1 MLKQCWNHDLVVSLI
16 RSLKANFTAFINLEY
31 YLMSFDNNLHTFHI
45 PVMGL
50 GYTIDSPVKV
60 AHYGISSVI
69 SLVDDI
75 SMEKMR
81 EFYCKKFNLPY
92 HSISTK
98 TEDHRAKRITAYLNT
113 VLEIVNHKF
122 DNLKKSISHKEEELE
137 KYIRMLPDMSEIKQ
151 KFNQMIHSGEMKQ
164 KLSDW
169 LSEHLVAGEI
179 DVNIM
184 SKLDRDRFEG
194 GEKLPSIQS
203 DAQTALRG
211 FALSNLSSSLVLSA
225 GMNPRLYSYLEEFE
239 DFYPNAAL
247 ELKKKV
253 ILKVSDYR
261 SALIQGRFLAKKGIW
276 VSEYRIESGLNCG
289 GHAFAT
295 DGFLMGPVLEE
306 FKNNKEELIKTV
318 HDVYVKALDEKG
330 KPVPEKPFLMKIT
343 AQGGVGSNAEHEFL
357 LNYYQ
362 LDSIGW
368 GTPFL
373 LVPEACTVDEQTL
386 DVLCN
391 AKEDDLYMSEVSPL
405 GVIFNNVR
413 GTGMDL
419 KKEAQNK
426 AGKYGFPCTKKYL
439 ALTPVFTEEGTCTAS
454 VEYQRKKIEEL
465 KEQNL
470 NEMEFE
476 KQLNKITDK
485 ACLCNGLTASTLMA
499 NDLDTKMEGTA
510 VSICPGP
517 NLAYFSRIYSLN
529 EMVDHIYGRTNVM
542 ERTDRPNLFVKEL
555 KMYIDYL
562 SGKFEEAMKPI
573 EGKQKKHFEL
583 FHENLNKG
591 VAYYKELFVKYK
603 TQLEDST
610 SKNNLMTDLEN
621 LKLELAR
628 LKTKMV

>member
-1 MLKQCWNHDLVVSLI
+1 
-16 RSLKANFTAFINLEY
+16 
-31 YLMSFDNNLHTFHI
+31 
-45 PVMGL
+45 MGL
-50 GYTIDSPVKV
+50 GYTLDSPIKI
-60 AHYGISSVI
+60 AHYGMSSVI

-75 SMEKMR
+75 MMEKMR
-81 EFYCKKFNLPY
+81 EFYCQKFNLPFQP
-92 HSISTK
+92 ISPK

-113 VLEIVNHKF
+113 VQEIVSHKF
-122 DNLKKSISHKEEELE
+122 ENLKNSISHKEEELQ
-137 KYIRMLPDMSEIKQ
+137 KYIDMLPDMSEIKL
-151 KFNQMIHSGEMKQ
+151 KFNQMIDTGEIRH
-164 KLSDW
+164 KLADW
-169 LSEHLVAGEI
+169 LKENLVAGEI

-184 SKLDRDRFEG
+184 SKLDRDRYEN
-194 GEKLPSIQS
+194 GEKLPSIMS
-203 DAQTALRG
+203 DAQSALRG
-211 FALSNLSSSLVLSA
+211 FALSDLSSSIVLSA

-239 DFYPNAAL
+239 DFYPTAAL

-276 VSEYRIESGLNCG
+276 VSEYRVESGLNCG

-306 FKNNKEELIKTV
+306 FKNNKEQLIEAV
-318 HDVYVKALDEKG
+318 HEIYIKALADKG
-330 KPVPEKPFLMKIT
+330 KPVPEKPFLVKIT
-343 AQGGVGSNAEHEFL
+343 AQGGVGSNAEHDFL

-373 LVPEACTVDEQTL
+373 LVPEAVSIDEQTL
-386 DVLCN
+386 EVLCN

-426 AGKYGFPCTKKYL
+426 AGNYGFPCTKKYL
-439 ALTPVFTEEGTCTAS
+439 ALTPVFTDEGTCTAS
-454 VEYQRKKIEEL
+454 KEYQKMKIQEL

-470 NEMEFE
+470 SDMDFE
-476 KQLNKITDK
+476 KQLGKITDK
-485 ACLCNGLTASTLMA
+485 ACLCNGLTASVLMV
-499 NDLDTKMEGTA
+499 NGLDTKMEGTA

-517 NLAYFSRIYSLN
+517 NLAYFSHTYSLKK
-529 EMVDHIYGRTNVM
+529 MVDHIYGRTNVM

-555 KMYIDYL
+555 GMYIEYL
-562 SGKFEEAMKPI
+562 GGKIEETLKPI
-573 EGKQKKHFEL
+573 SDKQKKHFDT
-583 FHENLNKG
+583 FQENLNKG
-591 VAYYKELFVKYK
+591 VEYYKDLFQKCK

-610 SKNNLMTDLEN
+610 SKNNLMHDLEN
-621 LKLELAR
+621 MKLELMK
-628 LKTKMV
+628 LKAKLL

>member
-1 MLKQCWNHDLVVSLI
+1 
-16 RSLKANFTAFINLEY
+16 
-31 YLMSFDNNLHTFHI
+31 MSFHNNPHTFHI

-50 GYTIDSPVKV
+50 GYTIDSPIKI

-81 EFYCKKFNLPY
+81 EFYCKKFNLPFQP
-92 HSISTK
+92 IPPK
-98 TEDHRAKRITAYLNT
+98 AEDHRAKRITAYLNT
-113 VLEIVNHKF
+113 VQEIVSHKF
-122 DNLKKSISHKEEELE
+122 ENLKNSISHKEEELQ
-137 KYIRMLPDMSEIKQ
+137 KYIDMLPDMSDIKL
-151 KFNQMIHSGEMKQ
+151 KFNQMINAGEMKQ

-169 LSEHLVAGEI
+169 LKDNLVAGEI

-184 SKLDRDRFEG
+184 SKLDRDRYEN
-194 GEKLPSIQS
+194 GEKLPSIFS
-203 DAQTALRG
+203 DAQSALRG
-211 FALSNLSSSLVLSA
+211 FALSDLSSSIVLSA
-225 GMNPRLYSYLEEFE
+225 GMNPRLYSYLEEFD
-239 DFYPNAAL
+239 DFYPNAQM
-247 ELKKKV
+247 ELRKKV

-261 SALIQGRFLAKKGIW
+261 SAMIQGRFLAKKGIW
-276 VSEYRIESGLNCG
+276 VSEYRVESGLNCG

-306 FKNNKEELIKTV
+306 FKNNKEQLIEAV
-318 HDVYVKALDEKG
+318 HDIYVKALAEKG
-330 KPVPEKPFLMKIT
+330 KPVPEKPFYMKIT
-343 AQGGVGSNAEHEFL
+343 AQGGVGSNAEHDFL

-373 LVPEACTVDEQTL
+373 LVPEAVTVDEQTL
-386 DVLCN
+386 EVLCK
-391 AKEDDLYMSEVSPL
+391 AKEEDLYMSEVSPL

-426 AGKYGFPCTKKYL
+426 LGKYGFPCTKKYL

-454 VEYQRKKIEEL
+454 KEYQHKKIEEL

-470 NEMEFE
+470 SQMEFE
-476 KQLNKITDK
+476 KVLGKITDK

-517 NLAYFSRIYSLN
+517 NLAYFSGTYSLQK
-529 EMVDHIYGRTNVM
+529 MVDHIYGRTNVM

-555 KMYIDYL
+555 GMYIEYL
-562 SGKFEEAMKPI
+562 NGKIEETVKPFSD
-573 EGKQKKHFEL
+573 KQKKHFVT
-583 FHENLNKG
+583 FQDNLNKG
-591 VAYYKELFVKYK
+591 VEYYKDLFQKCK
-603 TQLEDST
+603 AQLDDST
-610 SKNNLMTDLEN
+610 SKNDLMQDLEN
-621 LKLELAR
+621 MNLQLAN
-628 LKTKMV
+628 LKTKLV

>member
-1 MLKQCWNHDLVVSLI
+1 
-16 RSLKANFTAFINLEY
+16 
-31 YLMSFDNNLHTFHI
+31 MSFHNNPHTFHI

-50 GYTIDSPVKV
+50 GYTIDSPIKV

-92 HSISTK
+92 HPITPK

-113 VLEIVNHKF
+113 VQEIVSQKF
-122 DNLKKSISHKEEELE
+122 ESLKNSISNTEDEIR
-137 KYIRMLPDMSEIKQ
+137 KYIDMLPEMSEMKL
-151 KFNQMIHSGEMKQ
+151 KFNQMINTDQMKQ

-169 LSEHLVAGEI
+169 LNENLVTGEI

-184 SKLDRDRFEG
+184 SKLDRDRFED
-194 GEKLPSIQS
+194 GEKLPSIFS
-203 DAQTALRG
+203 DAQSALRG
-211 FALSNLSSSLVLSA
+211 FALSDLSSSLVLSA

-239 DFYPNAAL
+239 DFYPNL
-247 ELKKKV
+247 EMELKKKV

-261 SALIQGRFLAKKGIW
+261 SAIIQGRFLAKKGIW
-276 VSEYRIESGLNCG
+276 VSEYRVESGLNCG

-295 DGFLMGPVLEE
+295 DGFLLGPVLEE
-306 FKNNKEELIKTV
+306 FRNSKEQLIEAV
-318 HDVYVKALDEKG
+318 HDIYVKALAEKG
-330 KPVPEKPFLMKIT
+330 KPVPEKPFLVKIT
-343 AQGGVGSNAEHEFL
+343 AQGGVGSNAEHQFL
-357 LNYYQ
+357 LDYYN

-373 LVPEACTVDEQTL
+373 LVPEASSVDEQTL
-386 DVLCN
+386 EVLCN

-413 GTGMDL
+413 GNGMDIR
-419 KKEAQNK
+419 KEAQNK

-439 ALTPVFTEEGTCTAS
+439 ALQPNEGKETICTAS
-454 VEYQRKKIEEL
+454 KEYQRDKIQEL

-476 KQLNKITDK
+476 KQLHKITDK

-499 NDLDTKMEGTA
+499 QDLDVKMEGTA

-517 NLAYFSRIYSLN
+517 NLAYFSKLYSLKS
-529 EMVDHIYGRTNVM
+529 MVDHIYGRTNVM
-542 ERTDRPNLFVKEL
+542 DRTDRPNLFVKEL
-555 KMYIDYL
+555 SMYIEYL
-562 SGKFEEAMKPI
+562 NGKIEETVKPI
-573 EGKQKKHFEL
+573 SDKQKKYYDTFQD
-583 FHENLNKG
+583 NLAKG
-591 VAYYKELFVKYK
+591 VEYYKDLFQKYK
-603 TQLEDST
+603 TQLDDST
-610 SKNNLMTDLEN
+610 SKNNLLQDLEN
-621 LKLELAR
+621 MKIELMNLKA
-628 LKTKMV
+628 KMV

>member
-1 MLKQCWNHDLVVSLI
+1 
-16 RSLKANFTAFINLEY
+16 
-31 YLMSFDNNLHTFHI
+31 MSFHNNPHTFHI

-50 GYTIDSPVKV
+50 GYTLDSPIKI
-60 AHYGISSVI
+60 AHYGMSSVI

-75 SMEKMR
+75 MMEKMR
-81 EFYCKKFNLPY
+81 EFYCQKFNLPFQP
-92 HSISTK
+92 ISPK

-113 VLEIVNHKF
+113 VQEIVSHKF
-122 DNLKKSISHKEEELE
+122 ENLKNSISHKEEELQ
-137 KYIRMLPDMSEIKQ
+137 KYIDMLPDMSEIKL
-151 KFNQMIHSGEMKQ
+151 KFNQMIDTGEIRH
-164 KLSDW
+164 KLADW
-169 LSEHLVAGEI
+169 LKENLVAGEI

-184 SKLDRDRFEG
+184 SKLDRDRYEN
-194 GEKLPSIQS
+194 GEKLPSIMS
-203 DAQTALRG
+203 DAQSALRG
-211 FALSNLSSSLVLSA
+211 FALSDLSSSIVLSA

-239 DFYPNAAL
+239 DFYPTAAL

-276 VSEYRIESGLNCG
+276 VSEYRVESGLNCG

-306 FKNNKEELIKTV
+306 FKNNKEQLIEAV
-318 HDVYVKALDEKG
+318 HEIYIKALADKG
-330 KPVPEKPFLMKIT
+330 KPVPEKPFLVKIT
-343 AQGGVGSNAEHEFL
+343 AQGGVGSNAEHDFL

-373 LVPEACTVDEQTL
+373 LVPEAVSIDEQTL
-386 DVLCN
+386 EVLCN

-426 AGKYGFPCTKKYL
+426 AGNYGFPCTKKYL
-439 ALTPVFTEEGTCTAS
+439 ALTPVFTDEGTCTAS
-454 VEYQRKKIEEL
+454 KEYQKMKIQEL

-470 NEMEFE
+470 SDMDFE
-476 KQLNKITDK
+476 KQLGKITDK
-485 ACLCNGLTASTLMA
+485 ACLCNGLTASVLMV
-499 NDLDTKMEGTA
+499 NGLDTKMEGTA

-517 NLAYFSRIYSLN
+517 NLAYFSHTYSLKK
-529 EMVDHIYGRTNVM
+529 MVDHIYGRTNVM

-555 KMYIDYL
+555 GMYIEYL
-562 SGKFEEAMKPI
+562 GGKIEETLKPI
-573 EGKQKKHFEL
+573 SDKQKKHFDT
-583 FHENLNKG
+583 FQENLNKG
-591 VAYYKELFVKYK
+591 VEYYKDLFQKCK

-610 SKNNLMTDLEN
+610 SKNNLMHDLEN
-621 LKLELAR
+621 MKLELMK
-628 LKTKMV
+628 LKAKLL

>member
-1 MLKQCWNHDLVVSLI
+1 
-16 RSLKANFTAFINLEY
+16 
-31 YLMSFDNNLHTFHI
+31 MSFHNNPHTFHI

-50 GYTIDSPVKV
+50 GYTIDSPIKV

-81 EFYCKKFNLPY
+81 EFYCKKFNLPFQ
-92 HSISTK
+92 SIPNKS
-98 TEDHRAKRITAYLNT
+98 EDHRAKRITAYLNT
-113 VLEIVNHKF
+113 VQEIVKHKF
-122 DNLKKSISHKEEELE
+122 DNLKNSISDTEEDLK
-137 KYIRMLPDMSEIKQ
+137 KYIDMLPEMSEIKV
-151 KFNQMIHSGEMKQ
+151 KFNQMINTDNLKH
-164 KLSDW
+164 KLNEW
-169 LSEHLVAGEI
+169 LNENLVAGEI

-184 SKLDRDRFEG
+184 SKLDRDRFDN
-194 GEKLPSIQS
+194 GEKLPSIMS
-203 DAQTALRG
+203 DAQSALRG
-211 FALSNLSSSLVLSA
+211 FALSDLNSSIVLSA

-239 DFYPNAAL
+239 DFYPNSEL
-247 ELKKKV
+247 QLKKKV

-306 FKNNKEELIKTV
+306 FRTSKEELIKAV
-318 HDVYVKALDEKG
+318 HDIYVKALAEKG
-330 KPVPEKPFLMKIT
+330 KPVPEQPFLVKIT

-357 LNYYQ
+357 MNYYQ

-373 LVPEACTVDEQTL
+373 LVPEAVTVDEQTL
-386 DVLCN
+386 EVLCN

-426 AGKYGFPCTKKYL
+426 EGKYGFPCTKKYL

-454 VEYQRKKIEEL
+454 KEYQHKKIQEL
-465 KEQNL
+465 KDQNL
-470 NEMEFE
+470 SEMDFE
-476 KQLNKITDK
+476 KEIGKLTDK

-499 NDLDTKMEGTA
+499 HGLDTKMEGTA

-517 NLAYFSRIYSLN
+517 NLAYFSSTYSLKK
-529 EMVDHIYGRTNVM
+529 MVDHIYGRTNVM

-555 KMYIDYL
+555 GMYIEYL
-562 SGKFEEAMKPI
+562 GGKIENTLKPI
-573 EGKQKKHFEL
+573 SDKQKKNFET
-583 FHENLNKG
+583 FQDNLAKG
-591 VAYYKELFVKYK
+591 VEYYKELFQKYK
-603 TQLEDST
+603 TQLDDST
-610 SKNNLMTDLEN
+610 SKNNLLQDLEN
-621 LKLELAR
+621 MKKELSNLKA
-628 LKTKMV
+628 KMV

>member
-1 MLKQCWNHDLVVSLI
+1 
-16 RSLKANFTAFINLEY
+16 
-31 YLMSFDNNLHTFHI
+31 MSFHNNPHTFHI

-50 GYTIDSPVKV
+50 GYTIDSPIKV

-92 HSISTK
+92 HPITPK

-113 VLEIVNHKF
+113 VQEIVSQKF
-122 DNLKKSISHKEEELE
+122 ENLKNSISNTEDEIR
-137 KYIRMLPDMSEIKQ
+137 KYIDMLPEMSDIKL
-151 KFNQMIHSGEMKQ
+151 KFNQMINTDQMKQ

-169 LSEHLVAGEI
+169 LNENLVTGEI

-194 GEKLPSIQS
+194 GEKLPSIYS
-203 DAQTALRG
+203 DAQSALRG
-211 FALSNLSSSLVLSA
+211 FAMSDLSSSLVLSA

-239 DFYPNAAL
+239 DFYPNSEM

-261 SALIQGRFLAKKGIW
+261 SAIIQGRFLAKKGIW
-276 VSEYRIESGLNCG
+276 VSEYRVESGLNCG

-295 DGFLMGPVLEE
+295 DGFLLGPVLEE
-306 FKNNKEELIKTV
+306 FRNSKEQLIEAV
-318 HDVYVKALDEKG
+318 HDIYVKALAEKG
-330 KPVPEKPFLMKIT
+330 KPVPEKPFLVKIT
-343 AQGGVGSNAEHEFL
+343 AQGGVGSNAEHQFL
-357 LNYYQ
+357 LDYYN

-373 LVPEACTVDEQTL
+373 LVPEASSVDEQTL
-386 DVLCN
+386 EVLCN

-413 GTGMDL
+413 GNSMDI

-439 ALTPVFTEEGTCTAS
+439 ALQPNDGRETICTAS
-454 VEYQRKKIEEL
+454 KEFQRDKIQEL

-476 KQLNKITDK
+476 KQLHKITDK
-485 ACLCNGLTASTLMA
+485 ACLCNGLTASTLMV
-499 NDLDTKMEGTA
+499 NDLDVKMEGTA

-517 NLAYFSRIYSLN
+517 NLAYFSRLYSLKD
-529 EMVDHIYGRTNVM
+529 MVDHIYGRTNVM

-555 KMYIDYL
+555 SMYIEYL
-562 SGKFEEAMKPI
+562 NGKIEETVKPI
-573 EGKQKKHFEL
+573 SDKQKKFYDT
-583 FHENLNKG
+583 FQDNLAKG
-591 VAYYKELFVKYK
+591 VEYYKELFQKYK
-603 TQLEDST
+603 TQLDDST
-610 SKNNLMTDLEN
+610 SKNTLLQDLEN
-621 LKLELAR
+621 MKLQLLSLKA
-628 LKTKMV
+628 KMV

>member
-1 MLKQCWNHDLVVSLI
+1 
-16 RSLKANFTAFINLEY
+16 
-31 YLMSFDNNLHTFHI
+31 MSFHNNPHTFHI

-50 GYTIDSPVKV
+50 GYSIDSPIKV

-81 EFYCKKFNLPY
+81 EFYCKKFNLPFQ
-92 HSISTK
+92 SIPTK
-98 TEDHRAKRITAYLNT
+98 AEDHRAKRITAYLNT
-113 VLEIVNHKF
+113 VQEIVKHKF
-122 DNLKKSISHKEEELE
+122 DNLKNSISHTEEDLR
-137 KYIRMLPDMSEIKQ
+137 KYIDMLPEMSEIKL
-151 KFNQMIHSGEMKQ
+151 KFNQMINTDNLKHKFNE
-164 KLSDW
+164 W
-169 LSEHLVAGEI
+169 LHENLVAGEI

-184 SKLDRDRFEG
+184 SKLDRDRFEN
-194 GEKLPSIQS
+194 GEKLPSIMS
-203 DAQTALRG
+203 DAQSALRG
-211 FALSNLSSSLVLSA
+211 FALSDLSSSIVLSA

-239 DFYPNAAL
+239 DFYPNSNL

-261 SALIQGRFLAKKGIW
+261 SAIIQGRFLAKKGIW
-276 VSEYRIESGLNCG
+276 VSEYRVESGLNCG

-306 FKNNKEELIKTV
+306 FRTSKDQLIQAV
-318 HDVYVKALDEKG
+318 HDIYVKALADKG
-330 KPVPEKPFLMKIT
+330 KPVPEKPFLVKIT
-343 AQGGVGSNAEHEFL
+343 AQGGVGSNTEHEFL
-357 LNYYQ
+357 MNYYQ

-373 LVPEACTVDEQTL
+373 LVPEATSVDEQTL
-386 DVLCN
+386 EVLCK
-391 AKEDDLYMSEVSPL
+391 AKEEDLYMSEVSPL

-426 AGKYGFPCTKKYL
+426 LGKYGFPCTKKYL
-439 ALTPVFTEEGTCTAS
+439 ALMPVFTEEGTCTAS
-454 VEYQRKKIEEL
+454 KEYQHKKIQEL

-470 NEMEFE
+470 SEMEFE
-476 KQLNKITDK
+476 KELGKITDK

-499 NDLDTKMEGTA
+499 NGLDTKMEGTA

-517 NLAYFSRIYSLN
+517 NLAYFSSTYTLKK
-529 EMVDHIYGRTNVM
+529 MVDHIYGRTNVM

-562 SGKFEEAMKPI
+562 GGKIEDTLKPI
-573 EGKQKKHFEL
+573 SDKQRKHFET
-583 FHENLNKG
+583 FQENLNKG
-591 VAYYKELFVKYK
+591 VDYYRELFQKYK
-603 TQLEDST
+603 TQLDDST
-610 SKNNLMTDLEN
+610 SKNNLMADLEKMRLELLN
-621 LKLELAR
+621 LKAKLL
-628 LKTKMV
+628 

>member
-1 MLKQCWNHDLVVSLI
+1 
-16 RSLKANFTAFINLEY
+16 
-31 YLMSFDNNLHTFHI
+31 MSFQNNPHTFHI

-50 GYTIDSPVKV
+50 GYTIDSPIKI

-81 EFYCKKFNLPY
+81 EFYCKKFNLPFQPIPPK
-92 HSISTK
+92 S
-98 TEDHRAKRITAYLNT
+98 EDHRAKRITAYLNT
-113 VLEIVNHKF
+113 VQEIVSHKF
-122 DNLKKSISHKEEELE
+122 ENLKNSISHKEEELQ
-137 KYIRMLPDMSEIKQ
+137 KYIDMLPDMSEIKL
-151 KFNQMIHSGEMKQ
+151 KFNQMINTGEMKQ

-169 LSEHLVAGEI
+169 LKDNLVAGEI

-184 SKLDRDRFEG
+184 SKLDRDRFDGDER
-194 GEKLPSIQS
+194 LPSIMS
-203 DAQTALRG
+203 DAQSALRG
-211 FALSNLSSSLVLSA
+211 FALSDLSSSIVLSA

-239 DFYPNAAL
+239 DFYPNPEI

-261 SALIQGRFLAKKGIW
+261 SAMIQGRFLAKKGIW

-306 FKNNKEELIKTV
+306 FKNNKEQLIETV
-318 HDVYVKALDEKG
+318 HDIYIKALTEKG
-330 KPVPEKPFLMKIT
+330 KPVPEKPFLVKIT
-343 AQGGVGSNAEHEFL
+343 AQGGVGSNAEHDFL
-357 LNYYQ
+357 LDYYQ

-373 LVPEACTVDEQTL
+373 LVPEAVSVDEQTL
-386 DVLCN
+386 EVLCN

-426 AGKYGFPCTKKYL
+426 EGKYGFPCTKKYL

-454 VEYQRKKIEEL
+454 REYQRKKIDEL

-470 NEMEFE
+470 SEMEFE
-476 KQLNKITDK
+476 KVLGKITDK

-499 NDLDTKMEGTA
+499 HGLDTKMEGTA

-517 NLAYFSRIYSLN
+517 NLAYFSSIYSLKS
-529 EMVDHIYGRTNVM
+529 MVDHIYGRTNIM

-555 KMYIDYL
+555 GMYIEYL
-562 SGKFEEAMKPI
+562 GGKIEETLKPI
-573 EGKQKKHFEL
+573 SDKQRKHFDT
-583 FHENLNKG
+583 FQENLNKG
-591 VAYYKELFVKYK
+591 VEYYKDLFQKCK

-610 SKNNLMTDLEN
+610 SKNNLMQDLEN
-621 LKLELAR
+621 MKQELLKLKA
-628 LKTKMV
+628 KMI

>member
-1 MLKQCWNHDLVVSLI
+1 
-16 RSLKANFTAFINLEY
+16 
-31 YLMSFDNNLHTFHI
+31 MSFHNNPHTFHI
-45 PVMGL
+45 PVLGL
-50 GYTIDSPVKV
+50 GYTIDTPVKV
-60 AHYGISSVI
+60 AHFGISSVI

-75 SMEKMR
+75 TMEKMR
-81 EFYCKKFNLPY
+81 EFYCKKFNLPFQ
-92 HSISTK
+92 SIPTK
-98 TEDHRAKRITAYLNT
+98 SEDHRAKRITAYLNT
-113 VLEIVNHKF
+113 VQEIVMHKF
-122 DNLKKSISHKEEELE
+122 ENLKNSISQTEEELE
-137 KYIRMLPDMSEIKQ
+137 KYIALLPDMSEIKQ
-151 KFNQMIHSGEMKQ
+151 KFNQMIHAGEMKQ

-169 LSEHLVAGEI
+169 LKENLVAGEI

-194 GEKLPSIQS
+194 GEKLPSINS
-203 DAQTALRG
+203 DAQAALRG
-211 FALSNLSSSLVLSA
+211 FALSDLSSSLVLSA

-239 DFYPNAAL
+239 DFYPNSKF
-247 ELKKKV
+247 ELRKKV

-276 VSEYRIESGLNCG
+276 VSEYRVESGLNCG

-306 FKNNKEELIKTV
+306 FRNSKEELISAV
-318 HDVYVKALDEKG
+318 HEIYVKALAEKG
-330 KPVPEKPFLMKIT
+330 KPVPEKPFLVKIT
-343 AQGGVGSNAEHEFL
+343 AQGGVGSNTEHEFL

-373 LVPEACTVDEQTL
+373 LVPEAVTVDEKTL
-386 DVLCN
+386 DVLCK
-391 AKEDDLYMSEVSPL
+391 AKEEDLYMSEVSPL

-439 ALTPVFTEEGTCTAS
+439 ALTPVFTDEGTCTAS
-454 VEYQRKKIEEL
+454 REYQKKKIQEL
-465 KEQNL
+465 REQNL

-476 KQLNKITDK
+476 KELGKITDK

-499 NDLDTKMEGTA
+499 NGLDIKMEGPD

-517 NLAYFSRIYSLN
+517 NLAYFSSTYSLQK
-529 EMVDHIYGRTNVM
+529 MVDHIYGRTNVM

-555 KMYIDYL
+555 KMYVEYL
-562 SGKFEEAMKPI
+562 SGKIEETIKPFSV
-573 EGKQKKHFEL
+573 KQQKHFIT
-583 FHENLNKG
+583 FQENLNKG
-591 VAYYKELFVKYK
+591 VEYYKELFQKYK
-603 TQLEDST
+603 TQLDDST
-610 SKNNLMTDLEN
+610 SKNNLMEDLEN
-621 LKLELAR
+621 MNVELNALKAKL
-628 LKTKMV
+628 VS

>member
-1 MLKQCWNHDLVVSLI
+1 
-16 RSLKANFTAFINLEY
+16 
-31 YLMSFDNNLHTFHI
+31 MSFHNNPHTFHI

-50 GYTIDSPVKV
+50 GYTLDSPIKI
-60 AHYGISSVI
+60 AHYGMSSVI

-75 SMEKMR
+75 MMEKMR
-81 EFYCKKFNLPY
+81 EFYCQKFNLPFQA
-92 HSISTK
+92 ISPK

-113 VLEIVNHKF
+113 VQEIVSHKF
-122 DNLKKSISHKEEELE
+122 ENLKNSISHKEEELQ
-137 KYIRMLPDMSEIKQ
+137 KYIDMLPDMSEIKL
-151 KFNQMIHSGEMKQ
+151 KFNQMIDTGEIRH
-164 KLSDW
+164 KLADW
-169 LSEHLVAGEI
+169 LKENLVAGEI

-184 SKLDRDRFEG
+184 SKLDRDRYEN
-194 GEKLPSIQS
+194 GEKLPSIMS
-203 DAQTALRG
+203 DAQSALRG
-211 FALSNLSSSLVLSA
+211 FALSDLSSSIVLSA

-239 DFYPNAAL
+239 DFYPTAAL

-276 VSEYRIESGLNCG
+276 VSEYRVESGLNCG

-306 FKNNKEELIKTV
+306 FKNNKEQLIEAV
-318 HDVYVKALDEKG
+318 HDIYIKALADKG
-330 KPVPEKPFLMKIT
+330 KPVPEKPFLVKIT

-373 LVPEACTVDEQTL
+373 LVPEAVSIDEQTL
-386 DVLCN
+386 EVLCN
-391 AKEDDLYMSEVSPL
+391 AKEEDLYMSEVSPL

-426 AGKYGFPCTKKYL
+426 AGNYGFPCTKKYL

-454 VEYQRKKIEEL
+454 KEYQKMKIQEL

-470 NEMEFE
+470 SDMDFE
-476 KQLNKITDK
+476 KQLGKITDK
-485 ACLCNGLTASTLMA
+485 ACLCNGLTASVLMV
-499 NDLDTKMEGTA
+499 NGLDTKMEGTA

-517 NLAYFSRIYSLN
+517 NLAYFSHTYSLKK
-529 EMVDHIYGRTNVM
+529 MVDHIYGRTNVM

-555 KMYIDYL
+555 GMYIEYL
-562 SGKFEEAMKPI
+562 GGKIEETLKPI
-573 EGKQKKHFEL
+573 SDKQKKHFDN
-583 FHENLNKG
+583 FQENLNKG
-591 VAYYKELFVKYK
+591 VEYYKELFQKCK

-610 SKNNLMTDLEN
+610 SKNNLMQDLEN
-621 LKLELAR
+621 MKLEL
-628 LKTKMV
+628 LKLKAKML

>member
-1 MLKQCWNHDLVVSLI
+1 
-16 RSLKANFTAFINLEY
+16 
-31 YLMSFDNNLHTFHI
+31 MSFHNNPHTFHI

-50 GYTIDSPVKV
+50 GYSIDSPIKV

-81 EFYCKKFNLPY
+81 EFYCKKFNLPFQ
-92 HSISTK
+92 SIPPK

-113 VLEIVNHKF
+113 VQEIVKQKF
-122 DNLKKSISHKEEELE
+122 ENVKSSISHTEEELD
-137 KYIRMLPDMSEIKQ
+137 KYIKMLPDMSELKL
-151 KFNQMIHSGEMKQ
+151 KFNQMINTGQMKQ

-169 LSEHLVAGEI
+169 LNENLVAGEI

-184 SKLDRDRFEG
+184 SKLDRDGFKD
-194 GEKLPSIQS
+194 GEKLPSIYS
-203 DAQTALRG
+203 DAQSALRG
-211 FALSNLSSSLVLSA
+211 FAQSDLSSALVLSA

-239 DFYPNAAL
+239 DFYPNAEM

-261 SALIQGRFLAKKGIW
+261 SAIIQGRFLAKKGIW
-276 VSEYRIESGLNCG
+276 VSEYRVESGLNCG

-295 DGFLMGPVLEE
+295 DGFLLGPVLEE
-306 FKNNKEELIKTV
+306 FRNSKEQLIEAV
-318 HDVYVKALDEKG
+318 HEIYVKALAEKG
-330 KPVPEKPFLMKIT
+330 KPVPEKPLLVKIT
-343 AQGGVGSNAEHEFL
+343 AQGGVGSNAEHQFL
-357 LNYYQ
+357 LEYYN

-373 LVPEACTVDEQTL
+373 LVPEATTVDEETL
-386 DVLCN
+386 ELLCN

-419 KKEAQNK
+419 KKEAQNR
-426 AGKYGFPCTKKYL
+426 AGKYGFPCIKKYL
-439 ALTPVFTEEGTCTAS
+439 ALLPVADKESICTAS
-454 VEYQRKKIEEL
+454 IEYQRNKIREL

-470 NEMEFE
+470 NEMEYE
-476 KQLNKITDK
+476 RQLGKITDK

-499 NDLDTKMEGTA
+499 NDLDVKLEGTA

-517 NLAYFSRIYSLN
+517 NLAYFSSIYSLKS
-529 EMVDHIYGRTNVM
+529 MVDHIYGRTNIM

-562 SGKFEEAMKPI
+562 GTKIEETVKPFTD
-573 EGKQKKHFEL
+573 KQRKYFDTFQDNL
-583 FHENLNKG
+583 FKG
-591 VAYYKELFVKYK
+591 VDYYKELFQNYK
-603 TQLEDST
+603 TQLDDST
-610 SKNNLMTDLEN
+610 SKNNKLQDLEI
-621 LKLELAR
+621 LKLELMN
-628 LKTKMV
+628 LKTKLL

>member
-1 MLKQCWNHDLVVSLI
+1 
-16 RSLKANFTAFINLEY
+16 
-31 YLMSFDNNLHTFHI
+31 MSFQNNPHTFHI
-45 PVMGL
+45 PVLGL
-50 GYTIDSPVKV
+50 GYTLDSPIKV

-75 SMEKMR
+75 MMEKMR
-81 EFYCKKFNLPY
+81 EFYCKKFDLPFQ
-92 HSISTK
+92 HIPSK
-98 TEDHRAKRITAYLNT
+98 AEDHRAKRITAYLNT
-113 VLEIVNHKF
+113 VQEIATKKF
-122 DNLKKSISHKEEELE
+122 DELKNSFAQTEEEIR
-137 KYIRMLPDMSEIKQ
+137 KYIDMLPEMSDIKL
-151 KFNQMIHSGEMKQ
+151 KFNQMIHAGEMKQ

-169 LSEHLVAGEI
+169 LHENLVAGEI

-184 SKLDRDRFEG
+184 SKLDRDRYEN
-194 GEKLPSIQS
+194 GEKLPSIYS
-203 DAQTALRG
+203 DAQSALRG
-211 FALSNLSSSLVLSA
+211 FALSDLSSSIVLSA

-239 DFYPNAAL
+239 DFYPNAEM

-306 FKNNKEELIKTV
+306 FRLNREQLIETV
-318 HDVYVKALDEKG
+318 HDIYVKALAEKG

-373 LVPEACTVDEQTL
+373 LVPEATSVDEQTL
-386 DVLCN
+386 EVLVK
-391 AKEDDLYMSEVSPL
+391 AKEEDLYLSEVSPL
-405 GVIFNNVR
+405 GVLFNNVR
-413 GTGMDL
+413 GNSMDI

-439 ALTPVFTEEGTCTAS
+439 ALFPVFTEEGTCTAS
-454 VEYQRKKIEEL
+454 KEYQQKKIQEL

-470 NEMEFE
+470 NQMEFDKE
-476 KQLNKITDK
+476 LSKITDK
-485 ACLCNGLTASTLMA
+485 ACLCSGLTASTLMA
-499 NDLDTKMEGTA
+499 HGLDTKMEGTA

-517 NLAYFSRIYSLN
+517 NLAYFSGTYSLKK
-529 EMVDHIYGRTNVM
+529 MVDHIYGRTNVM
-542 ERTDRPNLFVKEL
+542 ERTDRPNLFIKEL

-562 SGKFEEAMKPI
+562 GGKMEETIKPI
-573 EGKQKKHFEL
+573 SDKQRKHFET
-583 FHENLNKG
+583 FQDNLNKG
-591 VAYYKELFVKYK
+591 VEYYKELFQKYK

-610 SKNNLMTDLEN
+610 SKNNLMADLEK
-621 LKLELAR
+621 LKAELAS
-628 LKTKMV
+628 LKAKLI

>member
-1 MLKQCWNHDLVVSLI
+1 
-16 RSLKANFTAFINLEY
+16 
-31 YLMSFDNNLHTFHI
+31 MSFHNNPHTFHI

-50 GYTIDSPVKV
+50 GYTIDSPVKI
-60 AHYGISSVI
+60 AHLGISSVI

-81 EFYCKKFNLPY
+81 EFYCKKFNLPFQP
-92 HSISTK
+92 ISHK
-98 TEDHRAKRITAYLNT
+98 IEDHRAKRITAYLNT
-113 VLEIVNHKF
+113 VQEIVIHKF
-122 DNLKKSISHKEEELE
+122 ENLKNSISHTEEELQ
-137 KYIRMLPDMSEIKQ
+137 KYIDLLPDMSVIKF
-151 KFNQMIHSGEMKQ
+151 KFNQMINTGDIRL
-164 KLSDW
+164 KLADW
-169 LSEHLVAGEI
+169 LKDNLVAGEI

-184 SKLDRDRFEG
+184 SKLDRDRYNG
-194 GEKLPSIQS
+194 DEKLPSIMS
-203 DAQTALRG
+203 DAQSSLRG
-211 FALSNLSSSLVLSA
+211 FALSDLSSSLVLSA

-239 DFYPNAAL
+239 DFYPNASI

-306 FKNNKEELIKTV
+306 FKMNKDQLIETV
-318 HDVYVKALDEKG
+318 HDIYVKALAEKG
-330 KPVPEKPFLMKIT
+330 KPVPMKPFLVKIT

-373 LVPEACTVDEQTL
+373 LVPEAVTVDEQTL
-386 DVLCN
+386 GVLVK

-419 KKEAQNK
+419 KKESQNK
-426 AGKYGFPCTKKYL
+426 DGKFGFPCTKKYL

-454 VEYQRKKIEEL
+454 KEFQRKKIQEL

-470 NEMEFE
+470 NDMDFE
-476 KQLNKITDK
+476 KQLSKLTDK

-499 NDLDTKMEGTA
+499 NALDTSMEGTA

-517 NLAYFSRIYSLN
+517 NLAYFSNIYSLKN
-529 EMVDHIYGRTNVM
+529 MVDHIYGRTNVM

-555 KMYIDYL
+555 KMYIEYL
-562 SGKFEEAMKPI
+562 AGKIEETMKPI
-573 EGKQKKHFEL
+573 SDKQKKHFDT
-583 FHENLNKG
+583 FQDNLNKG
-591 VAYYKELFVKYK
+591 VEYYKDLFLKCK
-603 TQLEDST
+603 SQLEDST
-610 SKNNLMTDLEN
+610 SKNNLMQDLEK
-621 LKLELAR
+621 LKLELAS
-628 LKTKMV
+628 LKAKML

>member
-1 MLKQCWNHDLVVSLI
+1 
-16 RSLKANFTAFINLEY
+16 
-31 YLMSFDNNLHTFHI
+31 MSFHNNPHTFHI

-50 GYTIDSPVKV
+50 GYTIDSPIKV

-81 EFYCKKFNLPY
+81 EFYCKKFNLPFQ
-92 HSISTK
+92 SISAK
-98 TEDHRAKRITAYLNT
+98 AEDHRAKRITAYLNT
-113 VLEIVNHKF
+113 VQEIVKHKI
-122 DNLKKSISHKEEELE
+122 DNLKNSISHTEEDLK
-137 KYIRMLPDMSEIKQ
+137 KYIDMLPEMSEIKL
-151 KFNQMIHSGEMKQ
+151 KFNQMMNTGNLKH
-164 KLSDW
+164 KLNEW
-169 LSEHLVAGEI
+169 LHENLVAGEI

-184 SKLDRDRFEG
+184 SKLDRDRYEN
-194 GEKLPSIQS
+194 GEKLPSIMS
-203 DAQTALRG
+203 DAQSALRG
-211 FALSNLSSSLVLSA
+211 FALSDLSSSIVLSA

-239 DFYPNAAL
+239 DFYPNTDL

-306 FKNNKEELIKTV
+306 FRLNKEELIQAV
-318 HDVYVKALDEKG
+318 HEIYIKALAEKG

-343 AQGGVGSNAEHEFL
+343 AQGGVGSNTEHEFL
-357 LNYYQ
+357 MNYYQ
-362 LDSIGW
+362 LDSVGW

-373 LVPEACTVDEQTL
+373 LVPEATSVDEQTL
-386 DVLCN
+386 EVLCN
-391 AKEDDLYMSEVSPL
+391 AKEEDLYMSEVSPL

-426 AGKYGFPCTKKYL
+426 LGKFGFPCTKKYL

-454 VEYQRKKIEEL
+454 KEYQQKKIQEL

-470 NEMEFE
+470 SEMEFE
-476 KQLNKITDK
+476 KELGKITDK
-485 ACLCNGLTASTLMA
+485 ACLCNGLTASTLMV
-499 NDLDTKMEGTA
+499 NGLDTKMEGTA

-517 NLAYFSRIYSLN
+517 NLAYFSRKYSLK
-529 EMVDHIYGRTNVM
+529 EMADHIYGRTNVM
-542 ERTDRPNLFVKEL
+542 ERTDRPNLFIKEL
-555 KMYIDYL
+555 GMYIEYL
-562 SGKFEEAMKPI
+562 GGKLEDTIKPFSD
-573 EGKQKKHFEL
+573 KQRKHFET
-583 FHENLNKG
+583 FQENLNKG
-591 VAYYKELFVKYK
+591 IDYYKDLFQKYK

-610 SKNNLMTDLEN
+610 SKNNLLKDLEN
-621 LKLELAR
+621 MKLELIK
-628 LKTKMV
+628 LKAKLR